1 MWGSLDDL
9 RVCAC
14 LLGDLPQD
22 TDKVIQ
28 GLASLCFGWLDHQR
42 LVDDQGEVDGW
53 SVHAKV
59 EDALGDVER
68 CDTIFV
74 LLALCRSNELM
85 LADQRIRDLIV
96 RFQLVFE
103 VVRVE
108 NGALRNMQKPI
119 GAIGANVCIG
129 THQHAEVA
137 IVGADFTNRLRS
149 LISPIIPIISPRR
162 QRARQERYKM
172 FFDANWTCAWA
183 TSTMGSATCL
193 MQIEMYHVEAHVTW
207 ASNTEYR
214 VGIGSIIVELSSN
227 VMHHRR
233 NLQNI
238 AIKES

>member
-1 MWGSLDDL
+1 MRGGFDNLW
-9 RVCAC
+9 VCAR
-14 LLGDLPQD
+14 LFGDL
-22 TDKVIQ
+22 THHTYEVIQ
-28 GLASLCFGWLDHQR
+28 RFASFRFSRLDHEGF
-42 LVDDQGEVDGW
+42 VHDQGKVDGW
-53 SVHAKV
+53 CVHAKV
-59 EDALGDVER
+59 EDTLGDVKR

-74 LLALCRSNELM
+74 LLALCGSNELM

-129 THQHAEVA
+129 THQHAKVA
-137 IVGADFTNRLRS
+137 IIGADFANRLRS
-149 LISPIIPIISPRR
+149 LISPIKTIISPRG
-162 QRARQERYKM
+162 QRARQERYKV

>member
-1 MWGSLDDL
+1 MWGSFDNL

-22 TDKVIQ
+22 TDEVIQ
-28 GLASLCFGWLDHQR
+28 GFAGFCFGWLYHEG
-42 LVDDQGEVDGW
+42 LVYDQGEVDGW
-53 SVHAKV
+53 RVHAKV
-59 EDALGDVER
+59 EDALGDVECR
-68 CDTIFV
+68 DTIFV
-74 LLALCRSNELM
+74 LLAFRRSNELM

-129 THQHAEVA
+129 THQYAKVA
-137 IVGADFTNRLRS
+137 IIGADFANRLWS
-149 LISPIIPIISPRR
+149 LISPIIPIISPCR
-162 QRARQERYKM
+162 QRTRQERYKV
-172 FFDANWTCAWA
+172 FFDANRACAWA

-193 MQIEMYHVEAHVTW
+193 MQIEVYHVEAHVTW
-207 ASNTEYR
+207 ASNAEYR
-214 VGIGSIIVELSSN
+214 VGIGSIIVELSTN

>member
-1 MWGSLDDL
+1 MWGSCDNL

-22 TDKVIQ
+22 TDEVIQ
-28 GLASLCFGWLDHQR
+28 GFAGFCFGWLYHEG
-42 LVDDQGEVDGW
+42 LVYDQGEVDGW
-53 SVHAKV
+53 RVHAKV
-59 EDALGDVER
+59 EDALGDVECR
-68 CDTIFV
+68 DTIFV

-85 LADQRIRDLIV
+85 LTDQRIRDLIV

-129 THQHAEVA
+129 THQYAKVA
-137 IVGADFTNRLRS
+137 IIGADFANRLWS
-149 LISPIIPIISPRR
+149 LISPIIPIISPCR
-162 QRARQERYKM
+162 QRTRQERYKV
-172 FFDANWTCAWA
+172 FFDANRACAWS

-193 MQIEMYHVEAHVTW
+193 MQIEVYHVEAHVTW
-207 ASNTEYR
+207 ASNAEYR
-214 VGIGSIIVELSSN
+214 VGIGSIIVELSTN